1 MRTRLLNTWAS
12 YAHSSFRFD
21 FDAFQGT
28 LAPSSR
34 ESLIRT
40 LIQALSLTGP
50 INLSSPDEIFRIF
63 LFYDHDS
70 HLLKQCFFG
79 RFIASSSR
87 HLLGP
92 YSLKTRP
99 YINTTSMDSELA
111 FLTANLS
118 LAGRGKVFYDPF
130 IGTGSL
136 PIACAHFGSMVLGS
150 DIDGRMLRG
159 SDKVSGTV
167 CPINHMVK
175 SL

>member
-1 MRTRLLNTWAS
+1 
-12 YAHSSFRFD
+12 
-21 FDAFQGT
+21 
-28 LAPSSR
+28 
-34 ESLIRT
+34 
-40 LIQALSLTGP
+40 
-50 INLSSPDEIFRIF
+50 
-63 LFYDHDS
+63 
-70 HLLKQCFFG
+70 
-79 RFIASSSR
+79 
-87 HLLGP
+87 
-92 YSLKTRP
+92 
-99 YINTTSMDSELA
+99 MDSELA